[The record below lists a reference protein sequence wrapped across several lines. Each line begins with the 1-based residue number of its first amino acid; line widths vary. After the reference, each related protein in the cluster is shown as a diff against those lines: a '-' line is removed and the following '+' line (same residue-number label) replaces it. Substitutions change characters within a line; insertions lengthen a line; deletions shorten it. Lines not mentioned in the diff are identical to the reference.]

1 MQSVFLILFLCYS
14 ILSYFNNLIF
24 SKSVIKI
31 IKHRFFKN
39 VLITSSVH
47 LIFDHFYC
55 TFTISRALMFMLYTV
70 YIFTAQCTL
79 VHMRG
84 LGITCRPSVCTSV
97 RLYVL
102 PSVTLVD
109 SDHIGWKSWKLIT
122 RTTSPTPSL
131 IAAKRRSTYSQGN
144 MGKFWGD

>member
-84 LGITCRPSVCTSV
+84 LGITCRPSVRLSV
-97 RLYVL
+97 R

-109 SDHIGWKSWKLIT
+109 CDHIAWKSWKLIA
-122 RTTSPTPSL
+122 RAISPTPSL
-131 IAAKRRSTYSQGN
+131 FVAKRRSTYSQGN
-144 MGKFWGD
+144 MGKFGGD